1 MEVDKVT
8 KEFDDMVAD
17 MDVDKVA
24 DMVADKVTAR
34 SQARPLEANQGQWE
48 PTNQG
53 PGSQPICKSMHFMS
67 KSVKIL
73 QFCLLWAKILFT
85 SRSVFL
91 VSLR

>member
-1 MEVDKVT
+1 MT

-48 PTNQG
+48 PTNHG

-73 QFCLLWAKILFT
+73 
-85 SRSVFL
+85 RFL
-91 VSLR
+91 PALGENFVYEPRAFF